1 LSPRG
6 RPLKQEGQARNMRLH
21 LRLTDEEARKLEKLS
36 EILKIS
42 KTDVVIMALDA
53 LYADMVK

>member
-1 LSPRG
+1 MG
-6 RPLKQEGQARNMRLH
+6 RPLKQEGQSRNKRLH
-21 LRLTDEEARKLEKLS
+21 LRLTDEEAKRLEELS

-53 LYADMVK
+53 LYADTVK

>member
-1 LSPRG
+1 MCPMG
-6 RPLKQEGQARNMRLH
+6 RPLKQEGQSRNKRLH
-21 LRLTDEEARKLEKLS
+21 LRLTDEEAKRLEKLS

-53 LYADMVK
+53 LYADTVK

>member
-1 LSPRG
+1 MG
-6 RPLKQEGQARNMRLH
+6 RPLKQEGQARTKRLH
-21 LRLTDEEARKLEKLS
+21 LRLTDEEAKRLEKLS

-53 LYADMVK
+53 LYADTVK